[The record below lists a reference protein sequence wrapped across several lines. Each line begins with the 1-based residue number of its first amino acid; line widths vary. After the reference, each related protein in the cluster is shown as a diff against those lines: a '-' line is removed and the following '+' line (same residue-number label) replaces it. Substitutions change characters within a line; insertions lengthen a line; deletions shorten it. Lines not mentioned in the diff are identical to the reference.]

1 MADADPNITS
11 RALEGPYSIAREIA
25 EQSASLPPIGPP
37 TPPLGGD
44 RLVLIRRSVLEAL
57 IEHEVE
63 AAVAAI
69 AVIDDADGD
78 TDREEIGVEDSFE
91 CHTERYGYMGPG
103 CPVADAHDD
112 TWVEWSSMTGSA
124 KRGPNFTAG
133 PEDAEDDEG
142 GGDDAQS
149 EDEPGFDPS
158 HRRWANKSSDG
169 AGCKISDSDFGV
181 DDVGEEIGEEEIE
194 QMVGDVP
201 CLPVF
206 EIEPN
211 PFDGKRKHLGMSNLL
226 TPFVSNGGKVRSADT
241 GNEHRLF
248 GRTEG
253 PGTVV

>member
-1 MADADPNITS
+1 M
-11 RALEGPYSIAREIA
+11 
-25 EQSASLPPIGPP
+25 
-37 TPPLGGD
+37 D
-44 RLVLIRRSVLEAL
+44 RLNCGLTQDTGTIERSG
-57 IEHEVE
+57 EV
-63 AAVAAI
+63 
-69 AVIDDADGD
+69 
-78 TDREEIGVEDSFE
+78 
-91 CHTERYGYMGPG
+91 
-103 CPVADAHDD
+103 
-112 TWVEWSSMTGSA
+112 
-124 KRGPNFTAG
+124 
-133 PEDAEDDEG
+133 G
-142 GGDDAQS
+142 GFHQCL
-149 EDEPGFDPS
+149 
-158 HRRWANKSSDG
+158 N
-169 AGCKISDSDFGV
+169 GV